1 MALIRENGLNL
12 WRDDDMNKTVTTD
25 KKNIKERLIFGMS
38 IAYLLFLVWA
48 ILWKCGTPFIGDGA
62 LRAINLL
69 PFNGNT
75 QWEMQFNLAV
85 FVPFGFF
92 LSAIKPK
99 WTKIWIILTTLFA
112 SFVLEIV
119 QYILAIGRSDVTD
132 LFLNTLGGVM
142 GIGAFYAL
150 KGLLGRRERKA
161 TLVIC
166 ILLTLLELYMTVSF
180 IFVGQLYIGFMMI
193 KL

>member
-1 MALIRENGLNL
+1 MKETI
-12 WRDDDMNKTVTTD
+12 TTG
-25 KKNIKERLIFGMS
+25 KKNVIERLIFGMG

-75 QWEMQFNLAV
+75 RWEMQFNLAV

-99 WTKIWIILTTLFA
+99 RTKVWLILTTLLA
-112 SFVLEIV
+112 SFVLEVV
-119 QYILAIGRSDVTD
+119 QCILAIGRSDVTD
-132 LFLNTLGGVM
+132 LLLNTLGGVV
-142 GIGAFYAL
+142 GIGAFYVL
-150 KGLLGRRERKA
+150 KRLFDRHERKA

-180 IFVGQLYIGFMMI
+180 ILVGQLYIGFMMI

>member
-1 MALIRENGLNL
+1 MKE
-12 WRDDDMNKTVTTD
+12 TVTTD
-25 KKNIKERLIFGMS
+25 KKNIEERLIFGMG

-48 ILWKCGTPFIGDGA
+48 ILWKCGIPFIGDGA

-85 FVPFGFF
+85 FIPFGFF
-92 LSAIKPK
+92 LSAVKPK
-99 WTKIWIILTTLFA
+99 RTKVWLIFTTLLA

-132 LFLNTLGGVM
+132 LLLNTLGGIV
-142 GIGAFYAL
+142 GIGTFYAL
-150 KGLLGRRERKA
+150 KRLFGRHERKA